1 MGERKSRWSDPNK
14 QAMLEE
20 LAALQ
25 LSASEIGTLLGTT
38 RNSIIG
44 RARRTGVNLWH
55 PEKMERVGKMV
66 GARLVQWNQ
75 IPENNEFRLKCLRE
89 WHHG

>member
-1 MGERKSRWSDPNK
+1 MGKRKSRWSDPNK

-25 LSASEIGTLLGTT
+25 LSASEIGALLGTT

-55 PEKMERVGKMV
+55 PEKMELTQSEIMKAETEFGCHVGVRILLM
-66 GARLVQWNQ
+66 
-75 IPENNEFRLKCLRE
+75 RE
-89 WHHG
+89 TDV